1 MRRVAANA
9 NKERPRMIQ
18 RAIGVTIGAIVS
30 LILLTIV
37 VPNTGA
43 TWSDYVTPLVIGAIA
58 AWLWPLIIVFWLGRR
73 AKARREGQIEGEV
86 QRQLDEERR
95 NQR

>member
-1 MRRVAANA
+1 
-9 NKERPRMIQ
+9 MIQ

-30 LILLTIV
+30 LILLTV
-37 VPNTGA
+37 MVPGTGA
-43 TWSDYVTPLVIGAIA
+43 TWSDFVPPLVIGAIA
-58 AWLWPLIIVFWLGRR
+58 AWAWPVVIVFWLGRR
-73 AKARREGQIEGEV
+73 IKHRRENQIESEV